1 MAIGMVL
8 LSENLATLFA
18 SLLTWK
24 VGIFFFGH
32 AFRWTTLRAN
42 EVCRYTFA
50 LWSARNAEN
59 VFQMLIYELFNAAN
73 K

>member
-1 MAIGMVL
+1 MLL

-24 VGIFFFGH
+24 VGIFFGH
-32 AFRWTTLRAN
+32 AFRWTTRRAN

-50 LWSARNAEN
+50 LWSARNAEI